1 LFITPFFKT
10 PCPLKGVPEL
20 HIHDFS
26 PLQGVGGKKSG
37 NRILVY
43 YDSVII
49 KPFSSFE
56 GYKLK

>member
-1 LFITPFFKT
+1 M
-10 PCPLKGVPEL
+10 

-26 PLQGVGGKKSG
+26 PLQGVGGKKRW
-37 NRILVY
+37 NRIPAY